1 MQRIMRGTEMLSS
14 IPWYFLVTEK
24 RARPVNPPLTAFSLI
39 DKRNSLSIHTEN
51 HGRFTAE

>member
-1 MQRIMRGTEMLSS
+1 MLSS